1 MAIETLFASASL
13 SFDRR
18 KALLAALLPAGAF
31 AACSTAQATTTIAAI
46 LGAIQATCGFA
57 TTTQNIADVIATVI
71 AGFSATA
78 GAATQVA
85 VAVATQI
92 ENQICAAVM
101 AAAQPAAEP
110 RALAPGSTLTVIVN
124 GVQVTG
130 TVVPKS

>member
-1 MAIETLFASASL
+1 MMN
-13 SFDRR
+13 RR
-18 KALLAALLPAGAF
+18 KAILFAVAAIPV
-31 AACSTAQATTTIAAI
+31 AACSTAQATTTIAEI
-46 LGAIQATCGFA
+46 IVAIQSTCGFA
-57 TTTQNIADVIATVI
+57 TTTQNIANVIATVI
-71 AGFSATA
+71 SGFNAAA

-101 AAAQPAAEP
+101 AAAQPAGEP

>member
-1 MAIETLFASASL
+1 MMN
-13 SFDRR
+13 RR
-18 KALLAALLPAGAF
+18 KAILLAAAALPA
-31 AACSTAQATTTIAAI
+31 AACSTAQATITIAEI
-46 LGAIQATCGFA
+46 IVAIQSTCGFA
-57 TTTQNIADVIATVI
+57 TTTQNIANVIATVI
-71 AGFSATA
+71 SGFNAAA

-101 AAAQPAAEP
+101 SAAQPAAGEP
-110 RALAPGSTLTVIVN
+110 RALAPGSTLTITVN